1 MKIYTKT
8 GDKGM
13 TKLVGSST
21 VAKDSD
27 RVESYGTIDELN
39 SWVGYIISQLPQENQ
54 EIKEELEALQH
65 LLFDAG
71 TDLSTPIEAQRPFKL
86 QKESVH
92 WLEQRI
98 DFYTAQSP
106 DIDRFILPGGTP
118 AASMVHVARTIA
130 RRAERIIVR
139 LNWTAKINEE
149 VLIFTNRLSDYFYA
163 LARYLNVQAQRPDVF
178 YERSEKVFHKIK
190 EDGLQT
196 VAFLKNLW

>member
-13 TKLVGSST
+13 TKLVSGST

-54 EIKEELEALQH
+54 GIKEELEALQH

-106 DIDRFILPGGTP
+106 DIDRFILPGGTS

-190 EDGLQT
+190 EDGL
-196 VAFLKNLW
+196 

>member
-71 TDLSTPIEAQRPFKL
+71 TDLSTPIEVQRPFKL

-178 YERSEKVFHKIK
+178 YERSEMVFHKIK
-190 EDGLQT
+190 EDGL
-196 VAFLKNLW
+196 

>member
-139 LNWTAKINEE
+139 LNWTAKINEG

-178 YERSEKVFHKIK
+178 YERSEMVFHKIK
-190 EDGLQT
+190 EDGL
-196 VAFLKNLW
+196 

>member
-106 DIDRFILPGGTP
+106 DIDHFILPGGTP

-178 YERSEKVFHKIK
+178 YERSEMVFHKIK
-190 EDGLQT
+190 EDGL
-196 VAFLKNLW
+196 

>member
-54 EIKEELEALQH
+54 GIKEELEALQH

-106 DIDRFILPGGTP
+106 DIDRFILPGGTSV
-118 AASMVHVARTIA
+118 ASMVHVARTIA

-190 EDGLQT
+190 EDGL
-196 VAFLKNLW
+196 

>member
-54 EIKEELEALQH
+54 GIKEELEALQH

-178 YERSEKVFHKIK
+178 YERSEMVFHKIK
-190 EDGLQT
+190 EDGL
-196 VAFLKNLW
+196 

>member
-54 EIKEELEALQH
+54 GIKEELEALQH

-106 DIDRFILPGGTP
+106 DIDRFILPGGTS

-190 EDGLQT
+190 EDVL
-196 VAFLKNLW
+196 

>member
-13 TKLVGSST
+13 TKLVGSSI
-21 VAKDSD
+21 VDKDSD

-190 EDGLQT
+190 EDGL
-196 VAFLKNLW
+196 

>member
-149 VLIFTNRLSDYFYA
+149 LLIFTNRLSDYFYA

-190 EDGLQT
+190 EDGL
-196 VAFLKNLW
+196 

>member
-13 TKLVGSST
+13 TKLVGNST

-54 EIKEELEALQH
+54 EIKGELEALQH

-190 EDGLQT
+190 EDGL
-196 VAFLKNLW
+196 

>member
-149 VLIFTNRLSDYFYA
+149 VLIFTNRLSDDFYA

-178 YERSEKVFHKIK
+178 YERSEMVFHKIK
-190 EDGLQT
+190 EDGL
-196 VAFLKNLW
+196 

>member
-86 QKESVH
+86 QKGSVH

-106 DIDRFILPGGTP
+106 DIDRFILPGGTS

-190 EDGLQT
+190 EDGL
-196 VAFLKNLW
+196 

>member
-98 DFYTAQSP
+98 DFYTVQSP
-106 DIDRFILPGGTP
+106 DIDRFILPGGAP

-190 EDGLQT
+190 EDGL
-196 VAFLKNLW
+196 

>member
-106 DIDRFILPGGTP
+106 DIDRFILPGGTS
-118 AASMVHVARTIA
+118 AASMVHVTRTIA

-190 EDGLQT
+190 EDGL
-196 VAFLKNLW
+196 

>member
-54 EIKEELEALQH
+54 GIKEELEALQH

-106 DIDRFILPGGTP
+106 DIDRFILPGGTS

-163 LARYLNVQAQRPDVF
+163 LARYLNVQSQRPDVF

-190 EDGLQT
+190 EDGL
-196 VAFLKNLW
+196 

>member
-163 LARYLNVQAQRPDVF
+163 LARYLNVQAKRPDVF

-190 EDGLQT
+190 EDGL
-196 VAFLKNLW
+196 

>member
-106 DIDRFILPGGTP
+106 DMYRFILPGGTP

-178 YERSEKVFHKIK
+178 YERSEMVFHKIK
-190 EDGLQT
+190 EDGL
-196 VAFLKNLW
+196 

>member
-8 GDKGM
+8 GDEGM

-178 YERSEKVFHKIK
+178 YERSEMVFHKIK
-190 EDGLQT
+190 EDGL
-196 VAFLKNLW
+196 

>member
-98 DFYTAQSP
+98 DFYTEQSP

-190 EDGLQT
+190 EDGL
-196 VAFLKNLW
+196 

>member
-39 SWVGYIISQLPQENQ
+39 SWVGYIISQLPQKNQ

-190 EDGLQT
+190 EDGL
-196 VAFLKNLW
+196 

>member
-149 VLIFTNRLSDYFYA
+149 VLIFTNRLSDYFYV

-178 YERSEKVFHKIK
+178 YERSEMVFHKIK
-190 EDGLQT
+190 EDGL
-196 VAFLKNLW
+196 

>member
-1 MKIYTKT
+1 MKIYTRT
-8 GDKGM
+8 GDKGQ
-13 TKLVGSST
+13 TRIIGNDVLYKS
-21 VAKDSD
+21 AP
-27 RVESYGTIDELN
+27 RINSYGTIDELN

-54 EIKEELEALQH
+54 EIKGELEALQH

-190 EDGLQT
+190 EDGL
-196 VAFLKNLW
+196 

>member
-86 QKESVH
+86 QKESVN

-106 DIDRFILPGGTP
+106 DIDRFILPGGTS

-190 EDGLQT
+190 EDGL
-196 VAFLKNLW
+196 

>member
-54 EIKEELEALQH
+54 EIKGELEALQH

-86 QKESVH
+86 QKASVH

-149 VLIFTNRLSDYFYA
+149 VLIFTNRLSDYF
-163 LARYLNVQAQRPDVF
+163 LCVGSLF
-178 YERSEKVFHKIK
+178 KCSS
-190 EDGLQT
+190 T
-196 VAFLKNLW
+196 TT

>member
-86 QKESVH
+86 QKDSVH

-178 YERSEKVFHKIK
+178 YERSEMVFHKIK
-190 EDGLQT
+190 EDGL
-196 VAFLKNLW
+196 

>member
-1 MKIYTKT
+1 M
-8 GDKGM
+8 
-13 TKLVGSST
+13 
-21 VAKDSD
+21 
-27 RVESYGTIDELN
+27 
-39 SWVGYIISQLPQENQ
+39 
-54 EIKEELEALQH
+54 
-65 LLFDAG
+65 
-71 TDLSTPIEAQRPFKL
+71 
-86 QKESVH
+86 H

-178 YERSEKVFHKIK
+178 MNEAKKFSTK
-190 EDGLQT
+190 
-196 VAFLKNLW
+196 LKKMDCKQLLF

>member
-178 YERSEKVFHKIK
+178 YERSENVFHKIK
-190 EDGLQT
+190 EDGL
-196 VAFLKNLW
+196 

>member
-54 EIKEELEALQH
+54 GIKEELEALQH

-106 DIDRFILPGGTP
+106 DIDRFILPGGTS

-149 VLIFTNRLSDYFYA
+149 VLIFTYRLSDYFYA

-190 EDGLQT
+190 EDGL
-196 VAFLKNLW
+196 

>member
-54 EIKEELEALQH
+54 EIKGELEALQH

-106 DIDRFILPGGTP
+106 DIDRFILPGGTS

-190 EDGLQT
+190 EDGL
-196 VAFLKNLW
+196 